1 MKPSARRHRPALSRE
16 RSSLRSSE
24 TATSDGEARRS
35 SLPSE
40 PGKLRPAS
48 PKRQRRDGG
57 RKAEDAKAAALTP
70 EGYEKAR
77 RLLMKRDPILA
88 AAITR
93 VGPCGMAD
101 RQRKD
106 HLSALIGAIVSQQ
119 LSTKAAATIFGRFV
133 ALFPDGHI
141 RDAAAIAGQS
151 DAALRAVGL
160 SGQKVGYLRDLSAR
174 IADGRLQ
181 LNELDALPDEDVIE
195 RLTAVKGFGR
205 WTAEMF
211 LMFRLHRPDVLPAG
225 DLGIV
230 NAIQRLYR
238 LRKRPDARRILKIGE
253 AWRPYR
259 SVASW
264 YLWQSLKFEVSTLRN
279 PSVES

>member
-1 MKPSARRHRPALSRE
+1 MTAQGAEAL
-16 RSSLRSSE
+16 
-24 TATSDGEARRS
+24 A
-35 SLPSE
+35 
-40 PGKLRPAS
+40 LRPV
-48 PKRQRRDGG
+48 
-57 RKAEDAKAAALTP
+57 ALTA

-77 RLLMKRDPILA
+77 RFLMRRDPMLG
-88 AAITR
+88 AAIKHI
-93 VGPCGMAD
+93 GACGMAD

-106 HLSALIGAIVSQQ
+106 HLSALCGSIASQQ

-141 RDAAAIAGQS
+141 PDAASIAAQS
-151 DAALRAVGL
+151 DEALRGVGL

-174 IADGRLQ
+174 IMDGRLQ
-181 LNELDALPDEDVIE
+181 LDDLEALPDEDVIE

-230 NAIQRLYR
+230 TAIQRLYR
-238 LRKRPDARRILKIGE
+238 LRKKPDAKRVLKIGE

-264 YLWQSLKFEVSTLRN
+264 YLWQTLKNEPLATAARTPQ
-279 PSVES
+279 PSPRKSRAR